1 MAGRRILSIDILRG
15 LGIMVIV
22 VIHRIHYHWTGM
34 RNPGV
39 LKEQF
44 SGPWGPVIVFTIALF
59 TMAGIFYF
67 ISGLVN
73 AHSMYSR
80 VMSGRS
86 TARKAM
92 LGGMFGGA
100 WILLMNYVHRIFFMN
115 GFLVSEP
122 GADSRFPV
130 GLLTGLVR
138 DPSAAGFRW
147 TQVTDPGTLAL
158 IGMVVMAVSLV
169 LGTMLQKRSYF
180 TKPKIYLVLILLGA
194 AALLLSPLSKFY
206 LRPVYETLMENRSYF
221 TAACVGAVCQEFGLV
236 PYLGYGFIGAVIG
249 IGIASGEST
258 IQIFRRGRIIAILLF
273 LTGAIPLLVFNRHD
287 HFGRGCI
294 GTGICMIELAFFI
307 IIQLWLY
314 KYLDL
319 ATDEKY
325 AVRQQRTTGMRRFG
339 MLALTV
345 YIFEPFVAE
354 VFMQLANV
362 VFGTGWNNQLPY
374 VLLFGL
380 FLLIFWYFAL
390 KVWEKYRFAG
400 SLEWLTGII
409 MLKMAGKRS
418 GKTNFKSLGSSS

>member
-1 MAGRRILSIDILRG
+1 
-15 LGIMVIV
+15 
-22 VIHRIHYHWTGM
+22 
-34 RNPGV
+34 
-39 LKEQF
+39 
-44 SGPWGPVIVFTIALF
+44 
-59 TMAGIFYF
+59 
-67 ISGLVN
+67 
-73 AHSMYSR
+73 
-80 VMSGRS
+80 
-86 TARKAM
+86 
-92 LGGMFGGA
+92 
-100 WILLMNYVHRIFFMN
+100 
-115 GFLVSEP
+115 
-122 GADSRFPV
+122 
-130 GLLTGLVR
+130 
-138 DPSAAGFRW
+138 
-147 TQVTDPGTLAL
+147 
-158 IGMVVMAVSLV
+158 
-169 LGTMLQKRSYF
+169 YF

-294 GTGICMIELAFFI
+294 GTGICMIELALFI

-325 AVRQQRTTGMRRFG
+325 AVRQQCTTGMRRFG

-409 MLKMAGKRS
+409 LLKMAGKRS